1 MANHPRAGQ
10 PTRQSDLINV
20 AQLTSQYYV
29 LRPDVTNPAQS
40 VKFGTSGHRGCA
52 ARHSFNEAHIL
63 AIAQAI
69 AEERRRQGITGPCY
83 VGKDTH
89 ALSEPAFISVLEVL
103 TANGV
108 DVIVQ
113 QDNGFT
119 PTPAVSNAILVHNRQ
134 GGALADGIVI
144 TPSHNPPEDGGIKY
158 NPPNGGPADTNLTSV
173 IEKRANALLADE
185 LRDVKRQ
192 SLDKAR
198 QSGHLH
204 ERDLVEPYVEALGEV
219 VDMAAIQRAGLKL
232 GVDPLGGSGI
242 AYWQRIA
249 ERYQLDL
256 TLVNDAVDQTF
267 RFMTLD
273 HDGVIRMDCSS
284 VSAMSGLLALRDK
297 FDLAFAN
304 DPDYDR
310 HGIVTPAGLMNP
322 NHYLAVAINYLF
334 RHRPQW
340 SESVAVGKTLV
351 SSAMI
356 DRVVADLGRK
366 LVEVPVGFKWFVG
379 GLFDG
384 TLGFGGEESAGASFL
399 RFDGKPWSTDKD
411 GIILCLLAAEITAV
425 TGKNPQQHYDA
436 LAARFGA
443 PSYNRLQASA
453 THAQKAALSKLSPE
467 MVSASTLAG
476 DPITARLTA
485 APGNGASIGGLKVM
499 TDNGW
504 FAARPSGTEEA
515 YKIYCESFLGAEHR
529 EKIEKEAVEIVSAVL
544 SSAK

>member
-1 MANHPRAGQ
+1 MANHPRAGLPAQ
-10 PTRQSDLINV
+10 QSDLINV

-29 LRPDVTNPAQS
+29 LQPDLSNPEHA
-40 VKFGTSGHRGCA
+40 VKFGTSGHRGSA
-52 ARHSFNEAHIL
+52 GRQSFNETHIL

-69 AEERRRQGITGPCY
+69 AEERKKNGITGPCF

-89 ALSEPAFISVLEVL
+89 ALSEPAIISVLEVL
-103 TANGV
+103 AANGV

-113 QDNGFT
+113 LDNGYT
-119 PTPAVSNAILVHNRQ
+119 PTPAISNAILEHNKA
-134 GGALADGIVI
+134 GGPQADGIVI

-158 NPPNGGPADTNLTSV
+158 NPPNGGPADTNVTKV
-173 IEKRANALLADE
+173 VEDRANALIKDGLKG
-185 LRDVKRQ
+185 VKRIA
-192 SLDKAR
+192 LDKAWE
-198 QSGHLH
+198 SGHLQ
-204 ERDLVEPYVEALGEV
+204 EKDLIQPYIEGLAQIVNIP
-219 VDMAAIQRAGLKL
+219 AIQKAGLKI

-249 ERYQLDL
+249 EFYNLDL
-256 TLVNDAVDQTF
+256 TIVNDSVDQTF
-267 RFMTLD
+267 RFMHLD
-273 HDGVIRMDCSS
+273 KDGVIRMDCSS
-284 VSAMSGLLALRDK
+284 ESAMAGLLALRDK

-334 RHRPQW
+334 QNRPQW
-340 SESVAVGKTLV
+340 GKDVAVGKTLV

-356 DRVVADLGRK
+356 DRVVNDIGRK
-366 LVEVPVGFKWFVG
+366 LVEVPVGFKWFVD
-379 GLFDG
+379 GLYDG
-384 TLGFGGEESAGASFL
+384 SFGFGGEESAGASFL
-399 RFDGKPWSTDKD
+399 RFDGTPWSTDKD
-411 GIILCLLAAEITAV
+411 GIIMCLLAAEITAV
-425 TGKNPQQHYDA
+425 TGKNPQQHYDE

-453 THAQKAALSKLSPE
+453 TSAQKAALSKLSPE
-467 MVSASTLAG
+467 MVSADTLAG

-499 TDNGW
+499 TENGW
-504 FAARPSGTEEA
+504 FAARPSGTEDA

-529 EKIEKEAVEIVSAVL
+529 EQIEKEAVEIVSEVL
-544 SSAK
+544 KNA

>member
-10 PTRQSDLINV
+10 PARQSDLINV
-20 AQLTSQYYV
+20 AQLAAQYYS
-29 LRPDVTNPAQS
+29 LRPQADNPSHA
-40 VKFGTSGHRGCA
+40 VKFGTSGHRGSA
-52 ARHSFNEAHIL
+52 QRQSFNEAHIL

-69 AEERRRQGITGPCY
+69 AEVRKANGVEGPCF

-103 TANGV
+103 SANGV
-108 DVIVQ
+108 AVVVQ
-113 QDNGFT
+113 ESNGFT
-119 PTPAVSNAILVHNRQ
+119 PTPAVSHAILTHNRR

-158 NPPNGGPADTNLTSV
+158 NPTNGGPADTNLTSV
-173 IEKRANALLADE
+173 IEQRANQLLAQE
-185 LRDVKRQ
+185 LAGVKR
-192 SLDKAR
+192 LTLEAAWR
-198 QSGHLH
+198 SGHIH
-204 ERDLVEPYVEALGEV
+204 ARDLVQPYVEDLRDI
-219 VDMAAIQRAGLKL
+219 VDMPAIQRAGLTL

-242 AYWQRIA
+242 EYWQRIG
-249 ERYQLDL
+249 EHYGLDL
-256 TLVNDAVDQTF
+256 TLVNDHIDQTF
-267 RFMTLD
+267 RFMHLD

-284 VSAMSGLLALRDK
+284 ESAMAGLLALRDR

-310 HGIVTPAGLMNP
+310 HGIVTPTGLMNP
-322 NHYLAVAINYLF
+322 NHYLAVAIDYLF

-340 SESVAVGKTLV
+340 GAEVAVGKTLV

-356 DRVVADLGRK
+356 DRVVKALDRR
-366 LVEVPVGFKWFVG
+366 LVEVPVGFKWFVD

-384 TLGFGGEESAGASFL
+384 SLGFGGEESAGASFL
-399 RFDGKPWSTDKD
+399 RFNGTPWSTDKD
-411 GIILCLLAAEITAV
+411 GIILSLLAAEITAQ

-436 LAARFGA
+436 LAARFGS
-443 PSYNRLQASA
+443 PSYNRLQAPA
-453 THAQKAALSKLSPE
+453 THAQKAALSRLSPE
-467 MVSASTLAG
+467 MVQADRLAG
-476 DPITARLTA
+476 DPITARLTR
-485 APGNGASIGGLKVM
+485 APGNDAPIGGLKIM

-529 EKIEKEAVEIVSAVL
+529 QRIEKEAVDIVSAVL
-544 SSAK
+544 TNA